1 MRHLKAG
8 RKLGVSSSHRRA
20 MMRNMVTSILENG
33 EVTCTLARAKEARAP
48 LEKMITFAKRGD
60 LHARRQVLRFVKS
73 KLAMENLFGEIAERY
88 KERPGG
94 YCRVIKL
101 AKRRLGDASEMAIVQ
116 LVGSEND
123 ALSALKKPKSRKAV
137 KPQLAPSLLEEVS
150 TQVNKPKAEVE
161 TEKTA

>member
-33 EVTCTLARAKEARAP
+33 EVTCTLARAKEVRAP

-101 AKRRLGDASEMAIVQ
+101 AKRQATT
-116 LVGSEND
+116 GSI
-123 ALSALKKPKSRKAV
+123 
-137 KPQLAPSLLEEVS
+137 
-150 TQVNKPKAEVE
+150 T
-161 TEKTA
+161 T

>member
-1 MRHLKAG
+1 
-8 RKLGVSSSHRRA
+8 

-33 EVTCTLARAKEARAP
+33 EVTCTLARAKEVRVP

-123 ALSALKKPKSRKAV
+123 ALSALKKNQES
-137 KPQLAPSLLEEVS
+137 
-150 TQVNKPKAEVE
+150 
-161 TEKTA
+161 

>member
-33 EVTCTLARAKEARAP
+33 EVTCTLARAKEVRVP

-123 ALSALKKPKSRKAV
+123 ALSALKKPRVVKLPSHNRLHHYLKKSALR
-137 KPQLAPSLLEEVS
+137 S
-150 TQVNKPKAEVE
+150 TSQRLK
-161 TEKTA
+161 

>member
-1 MRHLKAG
+1 
-8 RKLGVSSSHRRA
+8 

-33 EVTCTLARAKEARAP
+33 EVTCTLARAKEVRAP
-48 LEKMITFAKRGD
+48 LEKMITFAKQGD
-60 LHARRQVLRFVKS
+60 LHSRRQVLRFVKS

-123 ALSALKKPKSRKAV
+123 ALSALKKSNSRNKAV
-137 KPQLAPSLLEEVS
+137 KPQPSLSLLDEVS
-150 TQVNKPKAEVE
+150 TQVNEPKAEAQI
-161 TEKTA
+161 EKTA

>member
-1 MRHLKAG
+1 
-8 RKLGVSSSHRRA
+8 

-33 EVTCTLARAKEARAP
+33 EVTCTLARAKEVRAP
-48 LEKMITFAKRGD
+48 LEKMITFAKQGD
-60 LHARRQVLRFVKS
+60 LHSRRQVLRFVKS

-123 ALSALKKPKSRKAV
+123 ALSALKKSNSRSKAV
-137 KPQLAPSLLEEVS
+137 KPQPSLSLLDEVS
-150 TQVNKPKAEVE
+150 TQVNEPKAEAQI
-161 TEKTA
+161 EKTA

>member
-33 EVTCTLARAKEARAP
+33 EVTCTLARAKEVRVP

-116 LVGSEND
+116 LVGSESD
-123 ALSALKKPKSRKAV
+123 ALSALKKTKSRKAA
-137 KPQLAPSLLEEVS
+137 KPQPAPSLLDEVS
-150 TQVNKPKAEVE
+150 TQVNEPKAEVE